1 MGDEVFLPGAEAA
14 QVPDEKLRDYV
25 LDPEH
30 FLGRHKARVF
40 ASVLGIRRDDWRY
53 LRDQIQ
59 DRVVECPVSAIRPK
73 PPHGVEYEVRI
84 AIEGLNGQ
92 THPVIT
98 GWLAPEEGPPRL
110 LTAYVELRPGT

>member
-14 QVPDEKLRDYV
+14 QIPDEKLRDYV

-53 LRDQIQ
+53 LRDPGSRPRKARRGCSRRMSSF
-59 DRVVECPVSAIRPK
+59 DRAREP
-73 PPHGVEYEVRI
+73 
-84 AIEGLNGQ
+84 
-92 THPVIT
+92 
-98 GWLAPEEGPPRL
+98 
-110 LTAYVELRPGT
+110 